1 MSIESSIVN
10 FLKTNSE
17 KRMRVKKPSF
27 SLAIVTAFFLCFFQ
41 SINAQDL
48 TTRNAAK
55 EVAQSSIKKSDFS
68 KSVIK
73 AAVECQKK
81 GEITRLELIRL
92 RVAMLSPS
100 MQSKIE
106 DLAVMELASS
116 GIENAYSLDS
126 SGKIDRQSI
135 DWEQLL
141 KFLEK
146 LVPIIL
152 ELIKLFS

>member
-1 MSIESSIVN
+1 VIVKIK
-10 FLKTNSE
+10 FL
-17 KRMRVKKPSF
+17 
-27 SLAIVTAFFLCFFQ
+27 SLVVAAFFLCFFQ

-48 TTRNAAK
+48 TTRNATK

-73 AAVECQKK
+73 AAVESQKK